1 MIAFKFLCTGAVG
14 RFSKSRWP
22 EDGPW
27 VEAEAPLKAC
37 VNGVHACT
45 IDALAYWFDDEL
57 WSVELGGEVLDLRTV
72 LVARRGRLLS
82 RVEAWPEASLPFAE
96 DCAVQ
101 VRELSRR
108 APTNTRVEGLA
119 AEAVE
124 HAERAVVARHAVLA
138 AYASAVA
145 ADIVEPGGFDAER
158 RRQSRRLGQLL
169 GL

>member
-1 MIAFKFLCTGAVG
+1 MIAFKFLCAGAVG
-14 RFSKSRWP
+14 RFSKSPWP
-22 EDGPW
+22 GDGQW
-27 VEAEAPLKAC
+27 IEAEAPLEAC
-37 VNGVHACT
+37 VNGLHACT

-57 WSVELGGEVLDLRTV
+57 WSVELEGEVLDLGMA
-72 LVARRGRLLS
+72 LVARRARLLS

-96 DCAVQ
+96 DCAAQ
-101 VRELSRR
+101 ARGLLQR
-108 APTNTRVEGLA
+108 APGNSRVEGLA
-119 AEAVE
+119 AEAAE
-124 HAERAVVARHAVLA
+124 HAERALVARHAVLA